1 MRKSIKR
8 IVSTVLAA
16 SMVLTSSVVN
26 TALVSAAPSGT
37 VDSFNV
43 NNLTVGT
50 YSENTYVESNKFLLL
65 AKASVD
71 TGAAAPATGTVQV
84 DANKKTFPSGE
95 SYTQRF
101 KFGGSAL
108 TAAGESVPSAKA
120 IVLETT
126 GAGTLTVDALSSS
139 SGDVRQLDLINAS
152 TGEIVD
158 KMSAY
163 GAIADL
169 PGVQTLAVPA
179 AGVYYIASDV
189 TVGGGINIY
198 GIYST
203 VALKE
208 KPVLPSGS
216 VVTTT
221 TTTTTEAT
229 TVEPTTEAT
238 TSAVD
243 TTTETTTLATAEA
256 NQVVI
261 TPVYTK
267 TADGG
272 VDVDYYASVGEGA
285 KFNNYTLFV
294 DFDAAKLAPK
304 TANDGNITLVAGK
317 DATGNDIVLKASNA
331 TNIANQFA
339 NVPAAGNS
347 DFTGADGTKTQAQLG
362 RIKVAYC
369 VFDNDFSVAAGN
381 LPAFATSGK
390 LFSIHFDAVEG
401 ATVDGANLSV
411 SVGTLNAV
419 SADATVNSTPANKT
433 NDTVIGGAETTT
445 EATTE
450 TTTVTTTETTTVDTA
465 FAIAGDT
472 VNAKTGDVKTV
483 TFKLNNNP
491 GVASVVAIVSFD
503 PTKLELQSGAV
514 NGFAAT
520 SDVINN
526 QMAYVP
532 TAGDPDYAGKAD
544 GTKTA
549 AQLGIVKFALA
560 NAGSDV
566 TGNGTAFT
574 LNFKVLA
581 TEAGTYN
588 VDLNV
593 LSAANTSATLIDCVG
608 KNGAIVIAGSEVTT
622 EATTIATT
630 EATTETTTVET
641 TTKKDTTTE
650 TTTAAT
656 TETTTRKQGGSSG
669 GGGGGSST
677 KHTTTTTEA
686 TTVEA
691 STETTTAAVD
701 TPSND
706 EKPPVVIDPDKGISV
721 NPPVQKNEDFKGFQ
735 DIENYPWAK
744 DSINK
749 LAELGIISGVADG
762 TYGPALPCKRGDFA
776 ILINKTLGI
785 QVTSTEKN
793 FTDNADSSKYYY
805 NDLIVGYNAGILSGY
820 GDNNYKP
827 EQYCTREEMAVLIA
841 KSFEWLGNDVTS
853 VDQSVNNKYSDVA
866 NISWW
871 SAPYVA
877 YLTDKGIMNGNA
889 DGTLLPKNYINRAEM
904 AVMMS
909 KVYDYA
915 VELVNAKRAEL
926 NLNQVEG

>member
-8 IVSTVLAA
+8 IVSSILAA
-16 SMVLTSSVVN
+16 SMVLTSGVVGNVSVAMADFSGGGTVGVADLPAVVAGTDGSN
-26 TALVSAAPSGT
+26 TNIVMGT
-37 VDSFNV
+37 VDAKQAYTGEVKATVVFDLDTVAGKGTVLVLNKLFTDGTTV
-43 NNLTVGT
+43 QDAGEIGIRAIDNNGACVFSKSNDAATSVGNIVVG
-50 YSENTYVESNKFLLL
+50 ENTAVFTLNT
-65 AKASVD
+65 A
-71 TGAAAPATGTVQV
+71 TGATSCQLNGGAVVTGTDTSANILGVKFNKKGGRTATIKSVQV
-84 DANKKTFPSGE
+84 TGTPV
-95 SYTQRF
+95 
-101 KFGGSAL
+101 GG
-108 TAAGESVPSAKA
+108 
-120 IVLETT
+120 ETT
-126 GAGTLTVDALSSS
+126 T
-139 SGDVRQLDLINAS
+139 
-152 TGEIVD
+152 
-158 KMSAY
+158 
-163 GAIADL
+163 
-169 PGVQTLAVPA
+169 
-179 AGVYYIASDV
+179 
-189 TVGGGINIY
+189 
-198 GIYST
+198 
-203 VALKE
+203 
-208 KPVLPSGS
+208 
-216 VVTTT
+216 VTTT
-221 TTTTTEAT
+221 TVTTTTEAT

-304 TANDGNITLVAGK
+304 TANDGDITLVAGK

-331 TNIANQFA
+331 TNIAKQFA

-369 VFDNDFSVAAGN
+369 VYDNDFSVAAGN
-381 LPAFATSGK
+381 LPAFAKSGK

-450 TTTVTTTETTTVDTA
+450 TTTVTTTEATTVDTA

-514 NGFAAT
+514 NGFAST
-520 SDVINN
+520 PDVIKN

-593 LSAANTSATLIDCVG
+593 LSAANTSATLINCVG
-608 KNGAIVIAGSEVTT
+608 KNGAIVIAGSEVTTEATT

-650 TTTAAT
+650 ATTVAT
-656 TETTTRKQGGSSG
+656 TETTTRKQGGSSGG

-721 NPPVQKNEDFKGFQ
+721 NPPINKNEDFKGFQ

-776 ILINKTLGI
+776 ILINKTLGV

-853 VDQSVNNKYSDVA
+853 VDQSVNNKYTDVA

-915 VELVNAKRAEL
+915 VELVNSKRAEL

>member
-16 SMVLTSSVVN
+16 SMVFTSGVVGNVSVAMADYTGGGTIGVDSLPAVVAGTDGTN
-26 TALVSAAPSGT
+26 TNVVMGT
-37 VDSFNV
+37 VDNKQAYEGEVTATVVFDLDTVAGKGTVLVLNKLNGGIVQDAGEIGIRAIDNEGSCVFSKGSDNATSIGSIVAGENKVVFTLNTATGATSCSLNGGAVVTGTDATPNILGVKFNKKV
-43 NNLTVGT
+43 GRTATIKSLTV
-50 YSENTYVESNKFLLL
+50 
-65 AKASVD
+65 
-71 TGAAAPATGTVQV
+71 TGTPV
-84 DANKKTFPSGE
+84 
-95 SYTQRF
+95 
-101 KFGGSAL
+101 GGA
-108 TAAGESVPSAKA
+108 
-120 IVLETT
+120 ETT
-126 GAGTLTVDALSSS
+126 TV
-139 SGDVRQLDLINAS
+139 
-152 TGEIVD
+152 
-158 KMSAY
+158 
-163 GAIADL
+163 
-169 PGVQTLAVPA
+169 
-179 AGVYYIASDV
+179 
-189 TVGGGINIY
+189 
-198 GIYST
+198 
-203 VALKE
+203 
-208 KPVLPSGS
+208 
-216 VVTTT
+216 TT

-261 TPVYTK
+261 TPIYTK

-294 DFDAAKLAPK
+294 DFDATKLAPK

-419 SADATVNSTPANKT
+419 SADATVNSTPASKT

-520 SDVINN
+520 PDVINN

-650 TTTAAT
+650 TTTVAT

>member
-16 SMVLTSSVVN
+16 TMVLTSTTVANLSTTFAADGSVSSLPITIDSSTGSN
-26 TALVSAAPSGT
+26 TPVKFDDVVKGTEVKVSAVINYSNVGNGKPGAFVTVQANKGTGTSETTDTIAKVKLGSGGVLT
-37 VDSFNV
+37 ADVNGDSLGTANENTDVPVDFIINTETGAFSIIVNGTTYTSSAFVDSKFTNGIAGV
-43 NNLTVGT
+43 KISAAKKDASNYRITTLKSLT
-50 YSENTYVESNKFLLL
+50 YSN
-65 AKASVD
+65 
-71 TGAAAPATGTVQV
+71 GTPV
-84 DANKKTFPSGE
+84 
-95 SYTQRF
+95 
-101 KFGGSAL
+101 GG
-108 TAAGESVPSAKA
+108 
-120 IVLETT
+120 ETT
-126 GAGTLTVDALSSS
+126 TV
-139 SGDVRQLDLINAS
+139 
-152 TGEIVD
+152 
-158 KMSAY
+158 
-163 GAIADL
+163 
-169 PGVQTLAVPA
+169 
-179 AGVYYIASDV
+179 
-189 TVGGGINIY
+189 
-198 GIYST
+198 
-203 VALKE
+203 
-208 KPVLPSGS
+208 
-216 VVTTT
+216 TT

-261 TPVYTK
+261 TPIYTK

-650 TTTAAT
+650 TTTVAT

-669 GGGGGSST
+669 GGGGGGSST
-677 KHTTTTTEA
+677 KHNTTTTTEA